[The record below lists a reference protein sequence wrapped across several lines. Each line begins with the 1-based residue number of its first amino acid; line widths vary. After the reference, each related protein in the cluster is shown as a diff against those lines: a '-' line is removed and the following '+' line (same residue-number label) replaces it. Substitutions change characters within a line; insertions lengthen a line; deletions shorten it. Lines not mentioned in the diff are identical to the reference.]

1 MKQKSNLPE
10 KLAPALVRNGPD
22 LCIRNKI
29 NIFDKGKAVSMYIP
43 CGAGGR
49 GEKARFSDD
58 RRAPAS
64 SGTLELSKDA
74 EGSE

>member
-1 MKQKSNLPE
+1 M
-10 KLAPALVRNGPD
+10 
-22 LCIRNKI
+22 
-29 NIFDKGKAVSMYIP
+29 NIP
-43 CGAGGR
+43 WEAGGR
-49 GEKARFSDD
+49 GEKARCSDD

>member
-1 MKQKSNLPE
+1 
-10 KLAPALVRNGPD
+10 
-22 LCIRNKI
+22 
-29 NIFDKGKAVSMYIP
+29 MYIP